1 MIKLLKRLYELPP
14 AETVRKLRR
23 RLGLIDPA
31 ADRIRELRASN
42 KLRPQLPV
50 DFLSRCETV
59 LARTIGW
66 PPLDFAGRSV
76 IEIGAGPALG
86 WGPLAVFR
94 GAQRYL
100 CVDPEGGL
108 PVVDDPVLRTRYFL
122 PLFRDLTAVY
132 GAQGS
137 FDSFLAAIRERIQ
150 VVPKPLLSAGLDGQ
164 FDIGLSNSCLE
175 HVFQLDES
183 MAYLRQ
189 HTSAEFRFIHLVD
202 FGNHRKA
209 ASPFSGIYDRS
220 PEEHWSHFGRGINLL
235 RPSEIQQ
242 ALQRHWPTQLVPLYA
257 VPEDYDEPILPYWQ
271 ERHSREHLFL
281 KVALFAST
289 PKVVLTG
296 GR

>member
-1 MIKLLKRLYELPP
+1 MMKLLKRLYELPP
-14 AETVRKLRR
+14 AETVRKVRQ

-31 ADRIRELRASN
+31 AHRIIELRASN

-50 DFLSRCETV
+50 DFLSRYETV
-59 LARTIGW
+59 LARTLGW
-66 PPLDFAGRSV
+66 QPLDFAGRSV

-94 GAQRYL
+94 GAARYV

-108 PVVDDPVLRTRYFL
+108 PVLDDPVLRTRYFL

-132 GAQGS
+132 GERGS
-137 FDSFLAAIRERIQ
+137 FDTFLAAIRDRVR
-150 VVPKPLLSAGLDGQ
+150 VVAKPLLSADLDGQ

-189 HTSAEFRFIHLVD
+189 HTSADFRFIHLVD

-220 PEEHWSHFGRGINLL
+220 PEAHWSSFGRGINLL
-235 RPSEIQQ
+235 RPGEVLDI
-242 ALQRHWPTQLVPLYA
+242 LQRQWPTRMVPLYPA
-257 VPEDYDEPILPYWQ
+257 PEGYDEPILPFWQ
-271 ERHSREHLFL
+271 DRHSREHLFL
-281 KVALFAST
+281 KVALFASAINSA
-289 PKVVLTG
+289 
-296 GR
+296 